1 MVFGD
6 LAFNP
11 HKEYGIDSIYI
22 LIDIDYIAIITM
34 NVIGYG
40 SNNSLLIWA
49 VHNQCDSFHGV
60 FFYKN
65 IGSHAIGK
73 LNGFIYSILSKKT
86 LRAYQELSGETKQL
100 CFNFF

>member
-1 MVFGD
+1 M
-6 LAFNP
+6 
-11 HKEYGIDSIYI
+11 
-22 LIDIDYIAIITM
+22 
-34 NVIGYG
+34 
-40 SNNSLLIWA
+40 
-49 VHNQCDSFHGV
+49 V